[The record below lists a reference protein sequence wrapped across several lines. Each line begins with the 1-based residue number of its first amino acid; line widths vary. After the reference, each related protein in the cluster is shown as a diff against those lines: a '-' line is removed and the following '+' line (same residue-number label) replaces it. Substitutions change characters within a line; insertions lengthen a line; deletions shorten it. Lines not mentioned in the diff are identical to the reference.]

1 MGRLLIRELFLNVN
15 LASSLHHLM
24 RSSGWTSDASGG
36 GNRGGNMDDGR
47 DGKGWGG
54 NRGGRGGMQD
64 GNPFASKADYYQ
76 HDYRS

>member
-1 MGRLLIRELFLNVN
+1 M
-15 LASSLHHLM
+15 ASSLYHLM
-24 RSSGWTSDASGG
+24 YSSGVHGGGG
-36 GNRGGNMDDGR
+36 GNRGGSMDVGR

-64 GNPFASKADYYQ
+64 GNPFASKTPDYYK